1 MLNDILK
8 WALGTSAD
16 HITVDLET
24 ANIEAANFC
33 LKTGGFKPVLAGLVR
48 RLPG

>member
-1 MLNDILK
+1 MLDDILK
-8 WALGTSAD
+8 WAHSTSAD
-16 HITVDLET
+16 RITVDFET
-24 ANIEAANFC
+24 ANIEAANFW